1 MQSRILGSCL
11 SNRIGLLWGGL
22 FLLFLIGCAATQVQP
37 PSIPAGKTMLVLEAA
52 GVESLNFTVFD
63 QGTGEKVTEASG
75 LMAFV
80 SPGTYKVVIQT
91 DIDQPVVIDSVKI
104 RTELEK
110 HLQVPVGRF
119 IMTVSEEY
127 TDEQG
132 DKKIS
137 RIRPRFTIYDYTLSR
152 ALAKGVTTF
161 PPKRYVLPLG
171 DYKVNIELM
180 GTLEQRIIK
189 EAKIRFGRIY
199 PIDFQFTSSR

>member
-1 MQSRILGSCL
+1 MQSRIWGSCL

-22 FLLFLIGCAATQVQP
+22 FLLFLIGCAATQVP
-37 PSIPAGKTMLVLEAA
+37 PPPIPAGKTMLVLEAA

-63 QGTGEKVTEASG
+63 QGTGEKVLETAG
-75 LMAFV
+75 LSAFV

-104 RTELEK
+104 KTELEK

-127 TDEQG
+127 TDQQG
-132 DKKIS
+132 EKKTT
-137 RIRPRFTIYDYTLSR
+137 RVRPRFTIYDYTMSR
-152 ALAKGVTTF
+152 PLAKGVTTF

-171 DYKVNIELM
+171 NYKVSIEMM
-180 GTLEQRIIK
+180 GTFEQRIIK